1 MNCLHSFR
9 TENKLKSHEKVCENK
24 YFCGIVVPSEK
35 DNILEFNENMKS
47 DKMSYIIY
55 AEIESLVKKIDVC
68 TNNPE
73 NLSTKKQV
81 SIFFVDIQFP
91 QFGYF
96 CNSLREHA
104 ANILNF
110 EKKKMLLLTKEELTL
125 HQDAKNCYIC
135 GKEFSKKFAKDKN
148 YRKVRDNYH
157 LQVNTEV
164 QHIVYV
170 IYYLTLHYF
179 DTALLF

>member
-1 MNCLHSFR
+1 M
-9 TENKLKSHEKVCENK
+9 
-24 YFCGIVVPSEK
+24 PSEK

-55 AEIESLVKKIDVC
+55 AEIESLIKKIDVC
-68 TNNPE
+68 TNNPK

-81 SIFFVDIQFP
+81 SIFFVDIQFS

-110 EKKKMLLLTKEELTL
+110 EKKKMLLLTKEVLTL
-125 HQDAKNCYIC
+125 HQDAKYCYIC

-148 YRKVRDNYH
+148 YRKVNCQLPLRDNCH